1 MSRAKARS
9 GARTVS
15 RGRQRGQEI
24 IEFAFVALL
33 FVPMFLGM
41 FVTGR
46 NLIISIQAN
55 NTVRSLGNMYIHGA
69 DFSTYP
75 YQQLAQRMGTGLNLQ
90 MPSFSGNL
98 QSNTGSTGD
107 GIIRITEVMYVG
119 KTTDPNCVAV
129 GAGSCTNH
137 DSFVFIQ
144 RIVFGNSALATPH
157 PSSMGDPTGATISMQ
172 GSVSNYVTDT
182 NAKLPSAGQ
191 AAMVALWQTTANG
204 QQPLTDGQ
212 VFYAAEGYFQTPSFS
227 LGNNVSQGVSVRSF
241 F

>member
-1 MSRAKARS
+1 MSAGKR
-9 GARTVS
+9 GAGWGSVKKR
-15 RGRQRGQEI
+15 RQRGQEI

-41 FVTGR
+41 FITGM
-46 NLIISIQAN
+46 NLIVSIQAN
-55 NTVRSLGNMYIHGA
+55 NMIRNLGDMYIHGA

-98 QSNTGSTGD
+98 QTNTGSNGN
-107 GIIRITEVMYVG
+107 GIIRITQVMYIG
-119 KTTDPNCVAV
+119 RTTDPNCVAV

-144 RIVFGNSALATPH
+144 RVVFGNSTVAGQYG
-157 PSSMGDPTGATISMQ
+157 SSMGDPTGATLSVQ
-172 GSVSNYVTDT
+172 GSVSNYVTDPT
-182 NAKLPSAGQ
+182 AKLPAGGQ
-191 AAMVALWQTTANG
+191 SAMVALWQTSANG
-204 QQPLTDGQ
+204 QAPLTDGQ
-212 VFYAAEGYFQTPSFS
+212 VFYAAEGFFQTPSFN
-227 LGNNVSQGVSVRSF
+227 LGNSISQGVSVRSF

>member
-1 MSRAKARS
+1 M
-9 GARTVS
+9 TVAEH
-15 RGRQRGQEI
+15 RGQRRRRQRGQEI

-41 FVTGR
+41 FVTGM
-46 NLIISIQAN
+46 NLIMSIQAN
-55 NTVRSLGNMYIHGA
+55 NMVRNLGNIYIHGG
-69 DFSTYP
+69 DFSTYA

-90 MPSFSGNL
+90 MPSFSGNV
-98 QSNTGSTGD
+98 QSNTGSTGN

-129 GAGSCTNH
+129 GGGSCTNH

-144 RIVFGNSALATPH
+144 RVVFGNSTVATQYA
-157 PSSMGDPTGATISMQ
+157 SSMGDPTGATISAQ
-172 GSVSNYVTDT
+172 GSVSNYVTDS
-182 NAKLPSAGQ
+182 NAKLPSNGQ

-204 QQPLTDGQ
+204 QLPLADGQ
-212 VFYAAEGYFQTPSFS
+212 VFYAAEGYFQTPSFN
-227 LGNNVSQGVSVRSF
+227 LGNSISQGVSVRSF

>member
-1 MSRAKARS
+1 MSRVSAR
-9 GARTVS
+9 RHHW
-15 RGRQRGQEI
+15 RQRGQEI

-41 FVTGR
+41 FITGM
-46 NLIISIQAN
+46 NLIVSIQAN
-55 NTVRSLGNMYIHGA
+55 NTVRSLGDMYIHGA
-69 DFSTYP
+69 DFSAYP

-98 QSNTGSTGD
+98 QSNMGSAGN
-107 GIIRITEVMYVG
+107 GIVRITQVMYVG

-129 GAGSCTNH
+129 GGANCTNH
-137 DSFVFIQ
+137 DSFVFVQ
-144 RIVFGNSALATPH
+144 RIVFGNGTLAGPH
-157 PSSMGDPTGATISMQ
+157 PSSMGDPIGATISAQ
-172 GSVSNYVTDT
+172 GSVSNYVKDT

-204 QQPLTDGQ
+204 QLPLTDGQ
-212 VFYAAEGYFQTPSFS
+212 VFYAAEGYFQTPSFN
-227 LGNNVSQGVSVRSF
+227 LGNSISQGVSVRSF

>member
-1 MSRAKARS
+1 VNTRVARNP
-9 GARTVS
+9 GKP
-15 RGRQRGQEI
+15 RGRERGQEI

-41 FVTGR
+41 FVTGM
-46 NLIISIQAN
+46 NLIVSIQAN
-55 NTVRSLGNMYIHGA
+55 NTVRNLGDMYIHGA
-69 DFSTYP
+69 DFSTYA

-90 MPSFSGNL
+90 MPSFSGNQ
-98 QSNTGSTGD
+98 QSNMGSAGD
-107 GIIRITEVMYVG
+107 GIVRITEVMYIG

-129 GAGSCTNH
+129 GGGSCANH

-144 RIVFGNSALATPH
+144 RIVFGNSSLATPH
-157 PSSMGDPTGATISMQ
+157 PSSMGDPTGATISAQ
-172 GSVSNYVTDT
+172 GSVSNYVTDAT
-182 NAKLPSAGQ
+182 AKLPSAGQ

-227 LGNNVSQGVSVRSF
+227 LGNNSSQGVSVRSF